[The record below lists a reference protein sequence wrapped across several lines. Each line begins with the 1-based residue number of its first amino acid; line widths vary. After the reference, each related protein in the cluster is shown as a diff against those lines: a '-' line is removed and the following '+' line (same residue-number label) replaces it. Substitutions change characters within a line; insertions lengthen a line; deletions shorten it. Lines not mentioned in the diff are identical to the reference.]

1 MIPVF
6 LALSLIVV
14 TDLYL
19 RLIPNKI
26 TVPAIVYALAIA
38 LVAGVSEFGRAV
50 LGAVVAGG
58 AILLL
63 VLVSRGGI
71 GGGDMKLM
79 ALIGAVMGWQGSL
92 TVFVL
97 SQVVGLGVVV
107 VLSVYNG
114 KIFRGWLP
122 VGAIIAGLA
131 AIAIAVGP
139 MW

>member
-6 LALSLIVV
+6 MALSLIVV

-26 TVPAIVYALAIA
+26 TVPAIVYALVVA
-38 LVAGVSEFGRAV
+38 LAAGLSDLGRAV
-50 LGAVVAGG
+50 LGMVVAGG

-79 ALIGAVMGWQGSL
+79 ALIGAVMGWQASL

-97 SQVVGLGVVV
+97 SQVVGLGVVF